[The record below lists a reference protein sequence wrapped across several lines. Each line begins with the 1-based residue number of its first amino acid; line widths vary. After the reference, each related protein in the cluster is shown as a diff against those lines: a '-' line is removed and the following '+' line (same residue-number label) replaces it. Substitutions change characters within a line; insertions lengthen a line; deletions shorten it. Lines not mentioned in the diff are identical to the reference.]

1 MHEIIRKNWIETE
14 INVNKSA
21 FTMTVLQS
29 VIFQIIKEF
38 KNDIDQINQHN
49 ATAKRYTSQT
59 EYGWSHYQL
68 VSKYS

>member
-1 MHEIIRKNWIETE
+1 MHEIIRKKNWIETE

-38 KNDIDQINQHN
+38 KNDMDQINHYN
-49 ATAKRYTSQT
+49 ATARR
-59 EYGWSHYQL
+59 
-68 VSKYS
+68 